1 LLLGIRNAQ
10 HLVGGRI
17 ILMEREPYLDYMVR
31 RLREERIGKNMIA
44 IETDMAELT
53 KTYYNSLK
61 RLKEVLN
68 INSELEKKI
77 SILGGDPKQ
86 LELKL

>member
-1 LLLGIRNAQ
+1 
-10 HLVGGRI
+10 
-17 ILMEREPYLDYMVR
+17 
-31 RLREERIGKNMIA
+31 
-44 IETDMAELT
+44 MAELT

>member
-1 LLLGIRNAQ
+1 
-10 HLVGGRI
+10 
-17 ILMEREPYLDYMVR
+17 MVR

>member
-1 LLLGIRNAQ
+1 
-10 HLVGGRI
+10 
-17 ILMEREPYLDYMVR
+17 MEREPYLDYMVR